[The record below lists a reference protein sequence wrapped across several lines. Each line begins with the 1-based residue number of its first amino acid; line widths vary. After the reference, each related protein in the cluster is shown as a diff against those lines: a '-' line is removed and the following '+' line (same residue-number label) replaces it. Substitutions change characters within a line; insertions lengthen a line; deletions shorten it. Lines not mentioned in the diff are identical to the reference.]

1 MTRNAFNDIIHNNY
15 RKLYIIAFRILR
27 NQQEAEDVVQEVF
40 IKMWKMKEK
49 LDQYDDVGALAVTI
63 TRNNCIDLLRKW
75 KHIDSERDGAEMLN
89 VELSPSPYDQLVN
102 SETSAILY
110 KIIEDLP
117 PNFRDI
123 VRLREIDGLSYEEIA
138 LKTETNI
145 NSLRVTVSRARSI
158 IRDKYI
164 RYTNETRGT
173 ERVTGTIL

>member
-1 MTRNAFNDIIHNNY
+1 MTRNAFNDIIHNYY

-49 LDQYDDVGALAVTI
+49 LDGYDDVGALAVTI

-75 KHIDSERDGAEMLN
+75 KHIDSEKDGAAIQNM
-89 VELSPSPYDQLVN
+89 ELSPSPYDQLVN
-102 SETSAILY
+102 SETSAILN

-117 PNFRDI
+117 PNFRTI
-123 VRLREIDGLSYEEIA
+123 VRLREIDGFSYEEIA
-138 LKTETNI
+138 VKTETNI
-145 NSLRVTVSRARSI
+145 NSLRVALSRARSI
-158 IRDKYI
+158 IRDKYT

-173 ERVTGTIL
+173 KKAAGTVL